1 MSTSCSHKCTLLK
14 YCISLIVL
22 NLLDSLF
29 AKMVST
35 IYETMKIPTLKSTS
49 GKNKDKQ
56 NNEKINYS
64 YIFHHNNVHTKT
76 NV

>member
-1 MSTSCSHKCTLLK
+1 MILSKRGKITKKMSTSCSHKCTLLK

-49 GKNKDKQ
+49 GKI
-56 NNEKINYS
+56 KIN
-64 YIFHHNNVHTKT
+64 KT
-76 NV
+76 MKK